1 MRIAATEAVRQTTTE
16 LRRMYDT
23 RKYSIGDLTEPF
35 SISRP
40 ASTASLL
47 APPRPSIPNPAQKAL
62 VDW

>member
-1 MRIAATEAVRQTTTE
+1 
-16 LRRMYDT
+16 MYDT